1 MDIPCLPQA
10 QRCAACF
17 HCRPADVLS
26 LLGMDPMLHPS
37 ESLVLTLL
45 APECPLPR
53 VAGLVPSVL
62 QSSAHAPC
70 RGALPAT
77 LAEAGLL

>member
-1 MDIPCLPQA
+1 
-10 QRCAACF
+10 
-17 HCRPADVLS
+17 
-26 LLGMDPMLHPS
+26 MLHPS
-37 ESLVLTLL
+37 ESFMLSLL

-62 QSSAHAPC
+62 QSSAYAPC

-77 LAEAGLL
+77 LAEAGLF